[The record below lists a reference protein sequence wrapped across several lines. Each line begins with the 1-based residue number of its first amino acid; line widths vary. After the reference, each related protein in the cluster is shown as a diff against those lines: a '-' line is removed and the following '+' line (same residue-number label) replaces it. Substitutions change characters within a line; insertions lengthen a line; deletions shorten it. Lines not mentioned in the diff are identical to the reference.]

1 MTGNSLG
8 TYLKSLRKSN
18 GYSQEFVASSLN
30 IIRQTYSHYET
41 GRIIPPVDS
50 LYNLAMLYHISSDVL
65 LGYAME
71 DLSTKENG
79 NRHFTSISSAG
90 CAPATPVISPQ
101 DSELLSYYHQLDL
114 RDQEDILDFIKLKAN
129 KKRMPY

>member
-1 MTGNSLG
+1 MTGNLLG
-8 TYLKSLRKSN
+8 TDLKSLRKCN
-18 GYSQEFVASSLN
+18 GYSQEFVASSLI

-79 NRHFTSISSAG
+79 SRHFTSISYAG
-90 CAPATPVISPQ
+90 FWFETTVISPQ
-101 DSELLSYYHQLDL
+101 DSELLNYYHQLDL

-129 KKRMPY
+129 KKRMPH

>member
-79 NRHFTSISSAG
+79 SRHFTSISSAG
-90 CAPATPVISPQ
+90 CAPATHVISPQ

-129 KKRMPY
+129 KKRMPH

>member
-8 TYLKSLRKSN
+8 TYLKSLRKCN

-50 LYNLAMLYHISSDVL
+50 LYNLAMLYHISSDIL
-65 LGYAME
+65 LNYAMQ
-71 DLSTKENG
+71 DLSAKEN
-79 NRHFTSISSAG
+79 NNKHFVSISST
-90 CAPATPVISPQ
+90 APAATITAQ
-101 DSELLSYYHQLDL
+101 DSELLNYYHQLDL

-129 KKRMPY
+129 KKRMPH

>member
-90 CAPATPVISPQ
+90 VR
-101 DSELLSYYHQLDL
+101 L
-114 RDQEDILDFIKLKAN
+114 RL
-129 KKRMPY
+129 P

>member
-50 LYNLAMLYHISSDVL
+50 LYNLAMLYHISSDIL
-65 LGYAME
+65 LNYAMQ
-71 DLSTKENG
+71 DISAKEN
-79 NRHFTSISSAG
+79 NNKRFVSISST
-90 CAPATPVISPQ
+90 APAAAATTAQ
-101 DSELLSYYHQLDL
+101 DSELLNYYHQLDL
-114 RDQEDILDFIKLKAN
+114 RDQEDILDFIILKAN
-129 KKRMPY
+129 KKRMPR

>member
-50 LYNLAMLYHISSDVL
+50 YTILQCCIIFPPMSCLAMQWRICL
-65 LGYAME
+65 LRRMAAGTLP
-71 DLSTKENG
+71 LS
-79 NRHFTSISSAG
+79 RL
-90 CAPATPVISPQ
+90 PAVR
-101 DSELLSYYHQLDL
+101 L
-114 RDQEDILDFIKLKAN
+114 RL
-129 KKRMPY
+129 P

>member
-8 TYLKSLRKSN
+8 TYLKSLRKCN

-50 LYNLAMLYHISSDVL
+50 LYNLAMLYHISSDIL
-65 LGYAME
+65 LNYAMQ
-71 DLSTKENG
+71 DLSAKEN
-79 NRHFTSISSAG
+79 NNKHFVSISST
-90 CAPATPVISPQ
+90 APAATITAQ
-101 DSELLSYYHQLDL
+101 DSELLNYYHQLDL
-114 RDQEDILDFIKLKAN
+114 RDQEDILDFVKLKAN
-129 KKRMPY
+129 KKRMPR

>member
-50 LYNLAMLYHISSDVL
+50 LYNLAMLYHISSDIL
-65 LGYAME
+65 LNYAMQ
-71 DLSTKENG
+71 DLSAKEN
-79 NRHFTSISSAG
+79 NNKRFVSISSTT
-90 CAPATPVISPQ
+90 PASATITAQ
-101 DSELLSYYHQLDL
+101 DSELLNYYHQLDL

-129 KKRMPY
+129 KKRMPR

>member
-71 DLSTKENG
+71 DLS
-79 NRHFTSISSAG
+79 
-90 CAPATPVISPQ
+90 P
-101 DSELLSYYHQLDL
+101 SEKTL
-114 RDQEDILDFIKLKAN
+114 
-129 KKRMPY
+129 

>member
-50 LYNLAMLYHISSDVL
+50 LYNLAMLYHISSDIL
-65 LGYAME
+65 LNYAMQ
-71 DLSTKENG
+71 DLSAKEN
-79 NRHFTSISSAG
+79 NNKRFVSISSTT
-90 CAPATPVISPQ
+90 PASATITAQ
-101 DSELLSYYHQLDL
+101 DSELLNYYHQLDL

-129 KKRMPY
+129 KKRMPH

>member
-50 LYNLAMLYHISSDVL
+50 LYNLAMLYHISSDIL
-65 LGYAME
+65 LNYAMQ
-71 DLSTKENG
+71 DLSAKEN
-79 NRHFTSISSAG
+79 NNKRFVSISST
-90 CAPATPVISPQ
+90 APAAATITAQ
-101 DSELLSYYHQLDL
+101 DSELLNYYHQLDL

-129 KKRMPY
+129 KKRMTR

>member
-8 TYLKSLRKSN
+8 TYVKSLRKSN

-50 LYNLAMLYHISSDVL
+50 LYNLAMLYHISSDIL
-65 LGYAME
+65 LNYAMQ
-71 DLSTKENG
+71 DLSAKEN
-79 NRHFTSISSAG
+79 NNKRFVSISST
-90 CAPATPVISPQ
+90 APAVATITAQ
-101 DSELLSYYHQLDL
+101 DSELLNYYHQLDL

-129 KKRMPY
+129 KKRMPR

>member
-1 MTGNSLG
+1 M
-8 TYLKSLRKSN
+8 
-18 GYSQEFVASSLN
+18 ASSLN

-50 LYNLAMLYHISSDVL
+50 LYNLAMLYHISSESCLAMQWRICL
-65 LGYAME
+65 LRRMA
-71 DLSTKENG
+71 S
-79 NRHFTSISSAG
+79 RHFTSISSAG

-129 KKRMPY
+129 KKRMPH

>member
-50 LYNLAMLYHISSDVL
+50 LYNLAMLYHISSDIL
-65 LGYAME
+65 LNYAMQ
-71 DLSTKENG
+71 DLSAKEN
-79 NRHFTSISSAG
+79 NNKRFVSISSAAP
-90 CAPATPVISPQ
+90 APATITAQ
-101 DSELLSYYHQLDL
+101 DSELLNYYHQLDL
-114 RDQEDILDFIKLKAN
+114 RDQEDILNFIKLKAN
-129 KKRMPY
+129 KKRMPR